1 MDRFIQRRNEE
12 PELKNKNRMTDEQRV
27 LLRDAA
33 IFAFKLWLDGIKD
46 FVLAVGGL
54 AAAGFDFL
62 RGRGPNGYLF
72 YRVMRFGQK
81 VDAVLDVYGKFELP
95 AAEAE
100 PGRKPIK

>member
-1 MDRFIQRRNEE
+1 MV
-12 PELKNKNRMTDEQRV
+12 KNRMTDEQRV

-62 RGRGPNGYLF
+62 RGRGPNGYMF

-95 AAEAE
+95 AGE
-100 PGRKPIK
+100 PETVRNSQP